1 MVIGQALPYGVG
13 DVVRLVATLDES
25 RQHLIGE
32 TGTVVAVQP
41 GNRFV
46 MAAVTFGVNDR
57 RWTMVYEVDELE
69 LVERYGH
76 GVKFLGRK
84 QQAD

>member
-13 DVVRLVATLDES
+13 DVVRLTATSDDS
-25 RQHLIGE
+25 RQHLIGQ
-32 TGTVVAVQP
+32 TGTVVAIQP

-46 MAAVTFGVNDR
+46 MAAVKFEDSER
-57 RWTMVYEVDELE
+57 RWTMVYDVDQLE
-69 LVERYGH
+69 LIERYGH

-84 QQAD
+84 EQDE

>member
-1 MVIGQALPYGVG
+1 MVIGQSLPYGVG
-13 DVVRLVATLDES
+13 DVVRLTATSDDS
-25 RQHLIGE
+25 RQHLIGQ
-32 TGTVVAVQP
+32 TGTVVAIQP

-46 MAAVTFGVNDR
+46 MAAVKFEDSER
-57 RWTMVYEVDELE
+57 RWTMVYDVDELE

-84 QQAD
+84 E

>member
-13 DVVRLVATLDES
+13 DVVRLTATSDDS
-25 RQHLIGE
+25 RQHLIGQ
-32 TGTVVAVQP
+32 TGTVVAIQP

-46 MAAVTFGVNDR
+46 MAAVKFEDSER
-57 RWTMVYEVDELE
+57 RWTMVYNVDELE

-84 QQAD
+84 E

>member
-13 DVVRLVATLDES
+13 DTVRLVDTSDES
-25 RQHLIGE
+25 RRHLIGQQ
-32 TGTVVAVQP
+32 GSVVAVQP

-46 MAAVTFGVNDR
+46 KAAVKFDDSDR
-57 RWTMVYEVDELE
+57 RWTMVYEVDQLD

-76 GVKFLGRK
+76 GVKFLGRR
-84 QQAD
+84 QQSD

>member
-1 MVIGQALPYGVG
+1 MVAI
-13 DVVRLVATLDES
+13 
-25 RQHLIGE
+25 
-32 TGTVVAVQP
+32 QP

-46 MAAVTFGVNDR
+46 MAAVKFEDSER
-57 RWTMVYEVDELE
+57 RWTMVYDVDELE

-84 QQAD
+84 E

>member
-13 DVVRLVATLDES
+13 DVVRLTATSDDS
-25 RQHLIGE
+25 RQHLIGQ
-32 TGTVVAVQP
+32 TGTVVAIQP

-46 MAAVTFGVNDR
+46 MAAVKFDESER
-57 RWTMVYEVDELE
+57 RWTMVYDVDELE
-69 LVERYGH
+69 LVERYRH

-84 QQAD
+84 E

>member
-13 DVVRLVATLDES
+13 DVVRLTATSDDS
-25 RQHLIGE
+25 RQHLIGQ
-32 TGTVVAVQP
+32 TGTVVAIQP
-41 GNRFV
+41 GNRLV
-46 MAAVTFGVNDR
+46 MAAVKFEDSER
-57 RWTMVYEVDELE
+57 RWTMVYDVDELE

-84 QQAD
+84 E

>member
-46 MAAVTFGVNDR
+46 MAAVTFQGSDR
-57 RWTMVYEVDELE
+57 RWTMVYDVDELE

-84 QQAD
+84 KQAD

>member
-13 DVVRLVATLDES
+13 DVVRLTATSDDS
-25 RQHLIGE
+25 RQHLIGQ
-32 TGTVVAVQP
+32 TGTVVAIQP

-46 MAAVTFGVNDR
+46 MAAVKFEDSER
-57 RWTMVYEVDELE
+57 RLTIVYDVDELE

-84 QQAD
+84 E

>member
-32 TGTVVAVQP
+32 IGTVVAVQP

-46 MAAVTFGVNDR
+46 MAAVTFGDSDR

-84 QQAD
+84 RQTD

>member
-13 DVVRLVATLDES
+13 DVVRLTATSDDS
-25 RQHLIGE
+25 RQHLIGH
-32 TGTVVAVQP
+32 TGTVVAIQP

-46 MAAVTFGVNDR
+46 MAAVKFEDSER
-57 RWTMVYEVDELE
+57 RWTMVYDVDELE

-84 QQAD
+84 E

>member
-13 DVVRLVATLDES
+13 DVVRLTATSDDS
-25 RQHLIGE
+25 RQHLIGQ
-32 TGTVVAVQP
+32 TGTVVAIQP

-46 MAAVTFGVNDR
+46 MAAVKFEDSER
-57 RWTMVYEVDELE
+57 RWTMGYDVDELE

-84 QQAD
+84 E

>member
-13 DVVRLVATLDES
+13 DVVRLAATSDDS
-25 RQHLIGE
+25 RRHLIGQ
-32 TGTVVAVQP
+32 TGTVVAIQP

-46 MAAVTFGVNDR
+46 MAAVKFEESER
-57 RWTMVYEVDELE
+57 RWTMVYDVDELE

-84 QQAD
+84 EQAE

>member
-13 DVVRLVATLDES
+13 DVVRLTATSDDS
-25 RQHLIGE
+25 RQHLIGQ
-32 TGTVVAVQP
+32 TGTVVAIQP

-46 MAAVTFGVNDR
+46 MAAVKFEDSER
-57 RWTMVYEVDELE
+57 RWTMVYDVDELE
-69 LVERYGH
+69 LLERYGH

-84 QQAD
+84 E

>member
-1 MVIGQALPYGVG
+1 MVIGQALPDGVG
-13 DVVRLVATLDES
+13 DVVRLTATSDDS
-25 RQHLIGE
+25 RQHLIGQ
-32 TGTVVAVQP
+32 TGTVVAIQP

-46 MAAVTFGVNDR
+46 MAAVKFEDSER
-57 RWTMVYEVDELE
+57 RWTMVYDVDELE

-84 QQAD
+84 E